1 MALTKNAMLVE
12 AAIERR
18 RHSTVLAKSLSPSM
32 EGLDAVLL
40 DSVERSKD
48 RVSIGQK
55 RNPYAHALSVV
66 NDHITVKQDVIDE
79 ASAAYNNI
87 ANRLASKLNWP
98 LGAIK
103 IFPQGSASTKTL
115 IRTIGNRKFD
125 IDAVCEVDI
134 SKIEARDPM
143 AFFDAFGIALDGLN
157 AEQKKRCWNINFVD
171 KPFYLEFTPSV
182 PLRSVPLT
190 GRQEHGLKTSE
201 PEFVSTAL
209 AVVDTPSKNWK
220 TSNPAGIRDWVNR
233 ASMRTI
239 VRELTTEAY
248 DSVRAS
254 IEPVAR
260 QSVEV
265 EETLRVAIRLFKRH
279 RDIRV
284 HRGYLTADTQPI
296 SIILVTLLTT
306 CYEGL
311 ADLIDDGT
319 RPPFGHVVD
328 ALIALAELLPDMI
341 RHYPDLGY
349 YLANPTVADENF
361 AERWNTDDGE
371 RAEAFRVWCRL
382 LRNDLVAIAAL
393 DAPEDMTAKTLEVF
407 GCTAASRPNGG
418 NGGNGNSG
426 PRIALPSPPPPA
438 PRTSGLA

>member
-1 MALTKNAMLVE
+1 MALTRNAMLVE
-12 AAIERR
+12 AAIKRR
-18 RHSTVLAKSLSPSM
+18 IGSAVLAKSLTPSM
-32 EGLDAVLL
+32 EGLDAVLF
-40 DSVERSKD
+40 DSVERPEK
-48 RVSIGQK
+48 RASIGRK
-55 RNPYAHALSVV
+55 REPYAHALSLV
-66 NDHITVKQDVIDE
+66 NDHITVRQDVIDE
-79 ASAAYNNI
+79 ASAAYNDI

-98 LGAIK
+98 LSAIK

-134 SKIEARDPM
+134 SRIEARDPM
-143 AFFDAFGIALDGLN
+143 AFFHAIGTALDGLN
-157 AEQKKRCWNINFVD
+157 AESKKRCWSINIVD

-182 PLRSVPLT
+182 PLRTVPLT
-190 GRQEHGLKTSE
+190 GRQMHGLNNAE
-201 PEFVSTAL
+201 LEFVSAAL
-209 AVVDTPSKNWK
+209 AVVDTPLKNWK

-233 ASMRTI
+233 ASERSI
-239 VRELTTEAY
+239 VLEPVTEAY

-284 HRGYLTADTQPI
+284 HRGYLTAEAQPI

-319 RPPFGHVVD
+319 RAPFAHVVD

-341 RHYPDLGY
+341 PHYPDLGY
-349 YLANPTVADENF
+349 YLANPTVVDENF
-361 AERWNTDDGE
+361 AERWNTDEGE
-371 RAEAFRVWCRL
+371 RAEAFRTWCGL
-382 LRNDLVAIAAL
+382 LRADLVAIAAL
-393 DAPEDMTAKTLEVF
+393 DDPEEMTAKTLEVF
-407 GCTAASRPNGG
+407 GCTAAGG
-418 NGGNGNSG
+418 PKGGSGNSG
-426 PRIALPSPPPPA
+426 PRVTLPSPPPPA

>member
-1 MALTKNAMLVE
+1 MSLTKNARLVE

-18 RHSTVLAKSLSPSM
+18 RGSVAVAKSLAASM
-32 EGLDAVLL
+32 EGLDAVLFGGI
-40 DSVERSKD
+40 ERSGKHTG
-48 RVSIGQK
+48 IGRK
-55 RNPYAHALSVV
+55 REPYAHALSLV
-66 NDHITVKQDVIDE
+66 NNHITVKQNVIDE
-79 ASAAYNNI
+79 ASAAYNDI

-98 LGAIK
+98 LSAIK

-143 AFFDAFGIALDGLN
+143 AFFDAFGTALDGLN

-182 PLRSVPLT
+182 PLLSIPLT
-190 GRQEHGLKTSE
+190 GRQMHGLNNAE
-201 PEFVSTAL
+201 FEFVSTAL
-209 AVVDTPSKNWK
+209 AVVDTPSANWK

-233 ASMRTI
+233 ASERRI
-239 VRELTTEAY
+239 VLEPVTEAY
-248 DSVRAS
+248 DSVRATV
-254 IEPVAR
+254 EPVVR

-279 RDIRV
+279 RDICV
-284 HRGYLTADTQPI
+284 HRNYLTADAQPI

-311 ADLIDDGT
+311 ADLVDDGA
-319 RPPFGHVVD
+319 RPPFSHVVD

-341 RHYPDLGY
+341 PYYPNSGY
-349 YLANPTVADENF
+349 HLANPTVVDENF
-361 AERWNTDDGE
+361 AERWNTDEGE
-371 RAEAFRVWCRL
+371 RAEAFRTWCGL
-382 LRNDLVAIAAL
+382 LQADLAAIAAL
-393 DAPEDMTAKTLEVF
+393 DDPEEMTAKTLEVF
-407 GCTAASRPNGG
+407 GCTAASGPK
-418 NGGNGNSG
+418 GGNGNSG
-426 PRIALPSPPPPA
+426 PRITLPSPPPPA